1 MFQFQLVSLVG
12 NPKGITSSA
21 LGLKICAITAG
32 IKRYKSI
39 INKKKNKYD
48 KITLLTKLS

>member
-12 NPKGITSSA
+12 NLKGITSSA

-39 INKKKNKYD
+39 TNKKKKCD
-48 KITLLTKLS
+48 KIILLANLS